1 MHTPQTEI
9 KRIDEM
15 SDANDTR
22 NQFLKNTP
30 IYDYS
35 FQKQNGLFNINGQRV
50 TGDFH
55 IKPELLTMAH
65 LQPTLEPN
73 SASQT
78 PQHATRGQ
86 PTPPRKLPGLSQ
98 RYRKSLP
105 PVPYAGDAM
114 SGLQLDNLLGK
125 VGMDNT
131 FLSIA
136 GSDNA
141 TIKHLKDTIQHMQ
154 GVMQKREKLV
164 FAITNNVQ
172 YLSALHKTNTV
183 ELKRIRDTLR
193 VTLVENEDLKAK
205 NRELD
210 QENADLRQFKDDLL
224 GAQKQ
229 INDMLIAS
237 QANAEEIFA
246 LNEAAEV
253 KEEEVTKLK
262 IEV

>member
-1 MHTPQTEI
+1 
-9 KRIDEM
+9 
-15 SDANDTR
+15 
-22 NQFLKNTP
+22 
-30 IYDYS
+30 
-35 FQKQNGLFNINGQRV
+35 
-50 TGDFH
+50 
-55 IKPELLTMAH
+55 
-65 LQPTLEPN
+65 
-73 SASQT
+73 
-78 PQHATRGQ
+78 
-86 PTPPRKLPGLSQ
+86 
-98 RYRKSLP
+98 
-105 PVPYAGDAM
+105 
-114 SGLQLDNLLGK
+114 
-125 VGMDNT
+125 
-131 FLSIA
+131 
-136 GSDNA
+136 
-141 TIKHLKDTIQHMQ
+141 MQ

-210 QENADLRQFKDDLL
+210 QENVDLRQFKDDLL

-246 LNEAAEV
+246 LNEAADV